1 MNIDPREQA
10 HAYDDWHVEDVPEPE
25 MPEDRSEV
33 RQVPEAV
40 AAADVT
46 KRKDTTVETPA
57 TDEMTGAAEAA
68 EVEQKLEEHRARGIE
83 WVRPTDLLARQ
94 SATLAGRGIDFEAEL
109 AVVTGDVSQ
118 IDLPKGAMSGLIDAE
133 RVLKRVKGIAI
144 NRFTTAD
151 VVRHPLVARIVDA
164 YDRRAAATAPG
175 NAG

>member
-83 WVRPTDLLARQ
+83 
-94 SATLAGRGIDFEAEL
+94 
-109 AVVTGDVSQ
+109 
-118 IDLPKGAMSGLIDAE
+118 
-133 RVLKRVKGIAI
+133 
-144 NRFTTAD
+144 
-151 VVRHPLVARIVDA
+151 
-164 YDRRAAATAPG
+164 
-175 NAG
+175 